1 MHPACVRA
9 CMLFFFVVRGACRQ
23 TSTEARPLCAGIY
36 RPMVPGTHMY
46 ARQRVCVCVCVC
58 VPMHL
63 THAQLYFVYA
73 PRPTMIV
80 NPLSLS
86 RVKLISYLVDST
98 RGWLAVLICSYTND
112 PCQVERP
119 TS

>member
-1 MHPACVRA
+1 
-9 CMLFFFVVRGACRQ
+9 
-23 TSTEARPLCAGIY
+23 
-36 RPMVPGTHMY
+36 MY
-46 ARQRVCVCVCVC
+46 ARQRVCVCVCVCVC

-73 PRPTMIV
+73 RPTMIV
-80 NPLSLS
+80 IPLSLS
-86 RVKLISYLVDST
+86 RAKLIPYLVDST